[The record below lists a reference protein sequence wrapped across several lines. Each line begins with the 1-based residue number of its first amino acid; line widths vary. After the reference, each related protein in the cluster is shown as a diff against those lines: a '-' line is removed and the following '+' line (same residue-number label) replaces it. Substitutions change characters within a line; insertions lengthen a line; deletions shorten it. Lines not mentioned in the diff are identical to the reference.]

1 MIYSEITSTKNTQ
14 TMQKADYLLKKQF
27 YSSYRT
33 RLADT
38 LHDYDI
44 EVLEESTE
52 GISECGEPCNEV
64 MEYEWMNV
72 GCLRNERALCTVYC
86 RGCTFGFPD
95 NGIGLR
101 YLYLSS
107 NSEDREWARKI
118 DKNCESLLALCSD
131 GKELYCLTG
140 KGKIKSTA
148 PNWKTIKLFDPIDE
162 RRKICANIPCDQIY
176 KALDMEIKQ
185 SGLSKWGIISILDGF
200 TFYDAINKVFLGR
213 F

>member
-64 MEYEWMNV
+64 MEYE
-72 GCLRNERALCTVYC
+72 
-86 RGCTFGFPD
+86 
-95 NGIGLR
+95 
-101 YLYLSS
+101 
-107 NSEDREWARKI
+107 
-118 DKNCESLLALCSD
+118 
-131 GKELYCLTG
+131 
-140 KGKIKSTA
+140 
-148 PNWKTIKLFDPIDE
+148 
-162 RRKICANIPCDQIY
+162 
-176 KALDMEIKQ
+176 
-185 SGLSKWGIISILDGF
+185 
-200 TFYDAINKVFLGR
+200 
-213 F
+213 